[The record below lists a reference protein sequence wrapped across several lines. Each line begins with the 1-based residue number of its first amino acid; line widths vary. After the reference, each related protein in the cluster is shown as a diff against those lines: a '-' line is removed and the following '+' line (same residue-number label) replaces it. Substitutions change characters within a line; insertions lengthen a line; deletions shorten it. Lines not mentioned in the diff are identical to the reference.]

1 MIVIVCLDMDCGMGF
16 GNRRQSR
23 DRAVTER
30 IMEICKGKKLW
41 MDSYSAGIYGELCG
55 VEIRVCEKFLENAK
69 AGEFCL
75 VERQSLNEFFGRIE
89 GILAFWWN
97 RKYPADLFL
106 DLDLEKWD
114 KVRTKEF
121 SGSSHEK
128 ITEEFLIRKGVT
140 E

>member
-30 IMEICKGKKLW
+30 ITEICKGKRLW

-55 VEIRVCEKFLENAK
+55 VEIQVCERFLENAK

-75 VERQSLNEFFGRIE
+75 VERQSLNEFFWRIE

-106 DLDLEKWD
+106 
-114 KVRTKEF
+114 
-121 SGSSHEK
+121 G
-128 ITEEFLIRKGVT
+128 
-140 E
+140 